1 VKKQPVALVILDGWG
16 VRDSAFFNA
25 IAMARTPCYRSLL
38 KKYPSTQLQASG
50 PAVGLPDGFA
60 GNSEVGHLTMGA
72 GRRIKQLLSRIDE
85 ALESDYFEQN
95 VLLHEKLEL
104 LKKNNGT
111 LHLIG
116 LLSDGGVHSHERHL
130 YALIAAAVHV
140 GIKKIFIHAI
150 LDGRDTPPQSAA
162 LYLERLNAECT
173 RLGGGSIA
181 SIMGRFYAMDRD
193 ENWDRTL
200 LAFECLKG
208 DLKSA
213 RTDPPSTGSQPSLKL
228 RRAGRTASHSMQAV
242 HTDISIHCAARP
254 ECFPQESVS
263 KGLYERPWQEIL
275 ECSYSAAVFD
285 EYIVPQVL
293 LPETRIG
300 QTDGVILFNFRAD
313 RMRQLAGMLLGVQP
327 EVRKKAFPGV
337 FPATCSCAW
346 VLSMTRYSSEFHN
359 EVLFEK
365 EPVSHTLLDEL
376 EAIGKEVFVIA
387 ETEKYAHV
395 TYFFS
400 GGREVIRPHECR
412 ELVPSLP
419 VRSYADAPEM
429 SAATITKKVLSALE
443 EDRFDFFLINYANA
457 DMVGHT
463 GNFESAVK
471 AVECLDAQL
480 QALYQA
486 FVLERQG
493 TLFITADHGNAEEMW
508 DEVAQ
513 ATKTAHTANPV
524 PLMVV
529 GEKTVDLKHVSE
541 LADIA
546 PLILQFFGLAVPVEM
561 K

>member
-16 VRDSAFFNA
+16 VRDSEFFNA
-25 IAMARTPCYRSLL
+25 IAMAHTPCYRSLL

-72 GRRIKQLLSRIDE
+72 GRRVKQLLCRIDE
-85 ALESDYFEQN
+85 AVASGAFEDN
-95 VLLHEKLEL
+95 ALLQEKLAL
-104 LKKNNGT
+104 LQKDSGA

-116 LLSDGGVHSHERHL
+116 LVSDGGVHSHERHL
-130 YALIAAAVHV
+130 YALIAAAVHAGV
-140 GIKKIFIHAI
+140 KKIFIHAI

-162 LYLERLNAECT
+162 LYLERLEAECT
-173 RLGGGSIA
+173 RLGGGVIA
-181 SIMGRFYAMDRD
+181 SVMGRFYAMDRD
-193 ENWDRTL
+193 ENWERTL
-200 LAFECLKG
+200 VAFECLKTAHAEC
-208 DLKSA
+208 LNHHNCPLA
-213 RTDPPSTGSQPSLKL
+213 L
-228 RRAGRTASHSMQAV
+228 RSV
-242 HTDISIHCAARP
+242 
-254 ECFPQESVS
+254 SVS

-275 ECSYSAAVFD
+275 ATSYAAGITD
-285 EYIVPQVL
+285 EFVMPHAVAPESRICPQ
-293 LPETRIG
+293 
-300 QTDGVILFNFRAD
+300 DGVILFNFRSD
-313 RMRQLAGMLLGVQP
+313 RMRQLAGLLVGVQP
-327 EVRKKAFPGV
+327 EVRKKVFPGV
-337 FPATCSCAW
+337 FPTSCSCVW
-346 VLSMTRYSSEFHN
+346 VLSMTRYASEFHN
-359 EVLFEK
+359 EFLFEK
-365 EPVSHTLLDEL
+365 EQITHTLVDEL
-376 EAIGKEVFVIA
+376 EAVGKEVFVIA

-400 GGREVIRPHECR
+400 GGCEVIRPHEHR

-429 SAATITKKVLSALE
+429 SAAIITKKVLSALE

-486 FVLERQG
+486 FVLECKG

-508 DEVAQ
+508 DEKAQ
-513 ATKTAHTANPV
+513 APKTAHTVNPV
-524 PLMVV
+524 PLIVV
-529 GEKTVDLKHVSE
+529 GQNPVDLKKVLE

-546 PLILQFFGLAVPVEM
+546 PLILHSLGLVVPREM
-561 K
+561 N